1 MEENRIAIGVVGWIS
16 AVLVNSPYGMA
27 IIPEDLEIV
36 DLEFSW
42 GLLYVIGIP
51 IGFFWGNRNNN
62 EKYFI
67 IPIANIVVKW
77 MLGGLG
83 LGIT

>member
-1 MEENRIAIGVVGWIS
+1 MS
-16 AVLVNSPYGMA
+16 

-42 GLLYVIGIP
+42 GLLFVIGIP
-51 IGFFWGNRNNN
+51 ICVFWNNRNNN

-67 IPIANIVVKW
+67 IPIANIVV
-77 MLGGLG
+77 
-83 LGIT
+83 I